1 MLQFIYNSNFILGG
15 IIVKKFYFDK
25 RYLALSLYALA
36 VIIIAITFQNIFDKF
51 DNIKL
56 FFKNIVNI
64 LSPFLIGFFLAYL
77 MNPLVSFFERMLAKI
92 KLFKDDKKFKL
103 KRGIS
108 VLVSYVLIIVL
119 LFWFISYLIPE
130 ITKNFYALFNGLD
143 KAVVN
148 LEIYLQ
154 NLADKYPEL
163 FNSDFENGINA
174 IFDEILSTLSS
185 LSSTIGTMLGK
196 FATGLG
202 STVSTVVSGTVFV
215 TQKVINIILAVI
227 ISIYVLLDKEIFL
240 KQALRFTYAVFPV
253 FIADKLHFLVRE
265 VDDTFEKFLVG
276 KIIDSIIVAII
287 CFIGL
292 LIFKI
297 PYALIISILVGVTN
311 VIPYF
316 GPFIG
321 AIPSV
326 VITLF
331 TGGIWSALFVLI
343 FILILQQ
350 IDGNIIGPKIIG
362 DSTGLGPF
370 WIIFAITIGGALAGV
385 IGMFIAVPIF
395 AVIYSLAEA
404 AIDKNISK
412 KTENNPELAEKLKGD
427 K

>member
-1 MLQFIYNSNFILGG
+1 
-15 IIVKKFYFDK
+15 VKKFYFDK

-148 LEIYLQ
+148 LENYLQ

-163 FNSDFENGINA
+163 FNSDFEKGINA

-240 KQALRFTYAVFPV
+240 KQALRFTYAVLPV

-404 AIDKNISK
+404 AIDKNISQK
-412 KTENNPELAEKLKGD
+412 VENNPELAEKLKGD

>member
-15 IIVKKFYFDK
+15 IVVKKFYFDK

-36 VIIIAITFQNIFDKF
+36 VIIIAIIFQNIFDKF

-56 FFKNIVNI
+56 FFKNIINI

-77 MNPLVSFFERMLAKI
+77 MNPLVSFFERLLAKI

-108 VLVSYVLIIVL
+108 VLISYVLIMVL

-143 KAVVN
+143 KAVIN
-148 LEIYLQ
+148 LESYLQ

-163 FNSDFENGINA
+163 FNSDIEKGINA

-185 LSSTIGTMLGK
+185 LSSTIGAMLGK

-215 TQKVINIILAVI
+215 TQKVINIILALI
-227 ISIYVLLDKEIFL
+227 ISIYVLLDKETFL
-240 KQALRFTYAVFPV
+240 KQALRFTYAVLPV

-265 VDDTFEKFLVG
+265 IDDTFEKFLVG

-326 VITLF
+326 IITLF
-331 TGGIWSALFVLI
+331 TGGIWSALFVVI

-370 WIIFAITIGGALAGV
+370 WIIFSITIGGALAGV

-412 KTENNPELAEKLKGD
+412 KIENNPELAEKLKGD